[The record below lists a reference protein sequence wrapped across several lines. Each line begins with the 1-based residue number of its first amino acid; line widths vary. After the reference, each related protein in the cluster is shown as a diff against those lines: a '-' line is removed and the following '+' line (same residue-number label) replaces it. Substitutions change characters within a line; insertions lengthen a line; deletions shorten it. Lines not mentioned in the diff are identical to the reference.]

1 MKKLTLKEL
10 NELNKLNSISKL
22 LKVIELLRHPING
35 CPWDIAQTFETL
47 SNFPIEE
54 AYELQNAVNNKDIKN
69 VKEELGDLLLQIV
82 LFSQVSK
89 DNNMFTFEDVCDEIT
104 KKIIRRHPQIFD
116 INYNENDT
124 PKDTWEKI
132 KLKEKQNKNNQF
144 NSILDDIPNN
154 LPPLLKSF
162 KVQQK
167 VSSMNFDW
175 KDYLGPL
182 KKVEEELIEV
192 KKSLQIHNNL
202 QKVEEEI
209 GDLLF
214 SVVNLIRHLSLNPD
228 TVVEKS
234 IKKFKNRFLNIEK
247 TLQKNNIK
255 INSTNIHQLWNDA
268 KNKEELKNE

>member
-10 NELNKLNSISKL
+10 NELNKLNSLNKL
-22 LKVIELLRHPING
+22 LKVIEILRHPKNG
-35 CPWDIAQTFETL
+35 CPWDISQTFETL

-54 AYELQNAVNNKDIKN
+54 AYELQNAINNKDMKN
-69 VKEELGDLLLQIV
+69 IKEELGDLLLQVV

-89 DNNMFTFEDVCDEIT
+89 DNNMFSFEEVCNEIT
-104 KKIIRRHPQIFD
+104 QKIIRRHPQIFD
-116 INYNENDT
+116 INYNQKNI

-132 KLKEKQNKNNQF
+132 KLEEKENKKNEF
-144 NSILDDIPNN
+144 NSILDEIPNN

-182 KKVEEELIEV
+182 QKIEEELIEV
-192 KKSLQIHNNL
+192 KKSLQVKDNL
-202 QKVEEEI
+202 KRVEEEI

-214 SVVNLIRHLSLNPD
+214 SVVNLIRHLNLNPD
-228 TVVEKS
+228 IVVEKS
-234 IKKFKNRFLNIEK
+234 IKKFKNRFLHIEN

-255 INSTNIHQLWNDA
+255 INSKNIRQLWNDA
-268 KNKEELKNE
+268 KTKEELKNE